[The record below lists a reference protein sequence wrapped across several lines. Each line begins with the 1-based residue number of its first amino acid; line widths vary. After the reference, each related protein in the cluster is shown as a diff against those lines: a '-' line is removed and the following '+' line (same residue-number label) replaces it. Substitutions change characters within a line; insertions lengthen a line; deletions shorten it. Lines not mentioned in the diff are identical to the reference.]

1 MPTLSLAA
9 KKAHYAK
16 TRRSNY
22 AASLRLSGFAITPA
36 DAEHPLISREQLLKT
51 YRNKPTDLK

>member
-9 KKAHYAK
+9 KKAYCAK

-22 AASLRLSGFAITPA
+22 LASLRLANLNTTPLDMA
-36 DAEHPLISREQLLKT
+36 RPLPTREDLLNT
-51 YRNKPTDLK
+51 YRNKPT